1 LPPAADRV
9 VAEMLTESIREAWE
23 EAMPLQGDVSGTMH
37 WMHAALQNQA
47 CEIENIT
54 EQKRRFSQDR
64 SIPNQC
70 LVGHHLEMVLEA
82 VLLDRRR

>member
-1 LPPAADRV
+1 MVALFISPNLYNSRAASWPLAGGLALAGGAPLPPAADRV

-54 EQKRRFSQDR
+54 EQK
-64 SIPNQC
+64 
-70 LVGHHLEMVLEA
+70 
-82 VLLDRRR
+82 